1 MLISIF
7 LLLRASLSRQSSPS
21 LFRSIFSI
29 CHLSVKLPFSHSPL
43 ASPTIMF
50 PVTFSFYLLRAC
62 FCLPTFIFSISM
74 LPLTLR
80 VPSAG
85 RAAFSPAVLLSQWL
99 NIKRWQ
105 TPFPLTSLPCPS
117 LPSPLPSSS
126 PCFLTASFSS
136 SFFSC
141 SLPHRHVF
149 PSSPRLA
156 PPLSP
161 FPLHPLLHNLRAF
174 PQGLH
179 LVAMVT
185 KGPPNSS
192 VLSCEG

>member
-1 MLISIF
+1 MHLYALTLTSPP
-7 LLLRASLSRQSSPS
+7 RRYSAQSSLSVTFLSNCHFLTPRLRLPPSCFLWLSHFISYVPVFVSPLSSSPS
-21 LFRSIFSI
+21 PC
-29 CHLSVKLPFSHSPL
+29 CHWHCWFPAQVEQHS
-43 ASPTIMF
+43 A
-50 PVTFSFYLLRAC
+50 LLC
-62 FCLPTFIFSISM
+62 FCL
-74 LPLTLR
+74 
-80 VPSAG
+80 
-85 RAAFSPAVLLSQWL
+85 
-99 NIKRWQ
+99 ND
-105 TPFPLTSLPCPS
+105 LTSNVDRPRFPSPPS

-141 SLPHRHVF
+141 SLPHHHVF

-161 FPLHPLLHNLRAF
+161 FPLHPLLHNLRDF

-185 KGPPNSS
+185 KGPPNSN